1 MRSAKRIISI
11 LMCVSVIS
19 SSVVTD
25 CIAVKASAIPVVY
38 TAWDVWQL
46 IMFSLGVTVEVQD
59 SGLVDEAC
67 IELKDTF
74 DLWVDSNG
82 FDEITAESVKG
93 AMNQIVEDGKKG
105 IVNISENVWNCL
117 KDWGSNLWNN
127 AVQEGQLELADVCSL
142 VSVSEQNAYYN
153 QFISKLT
160 DVVKGGYRYMLLKNG
175 DRYTMFWTYQNGLN
189 GDWVVE
195 RHFPGDV
202 WVIDNVTSFYEAD
215 LYIKDLIPTS
225 YFNTRSTNWAH
236 VFDGDAVLCM
246 DNHAVSASDVF
257 FPDLEGLSY
266 DTCLVDYDFKGL
278 LDTGAYDVITQG
290 RTWDGT
296 DVAGD
301 VILTFPQDIPFPD
314 VISGVKVGDIPYTDA
329 LEDVGAIPVDTTADK
344 DLVSDIPIA
353 DAIDKIKPDTGEDDT
368 EKDTENG
375 GESGGGTVDVPMT
388 FDLTKL
394 FPFCIPFDVID
405 LISVLSAKPETPRF
419 EVPIKYPT
427 INGTA
432 TYIMV
437 VDLSDFDEVAALL
450 RKMECLLFIIGLA
463 FITRANMIRG

>member
-25 CIAVKASAIPVVY
+25 YITVKASAIPVVY

-59 SGLVDEAC
+59 SGLVDEVC
-67 IELKDTF
+67 TELKDTF
-74 DLWVDSNG
+74 DLWVDSNE

-93 AMNQIVEDGKKG
+93 AMNQIIEDGKTG
-105 IVNISENVWNCL
+105 IVSISENVWNCL

-127 AVQEGQLELADVCSL
+127 SVPEGQLELAEVCSL
-142 VSVSEQNAYYN
+142 VSVSDQNVYYD

-160 DVVKGGYRYMLLKNG
+160 DVVKGGYRYILIKNNNG
-175 DRYTMFWTYQNGLN
+175 YHIFFTYQNLIGEWVTERLFTGLS
-189 GDWVVE
+189 WT
-195 RHFPGDV
+195 
-202 WVIDNVTSFYEAD
+202 IDGETRFYEPA
-215 LYIKDLIPTS
+215 LYVLDSVPTN
-225 YFNTRSTNWAH
+225 YFSPGSPRNANIYEDD
-236 VFDGDAVLCM
+236 VILCM
-246 DNHAVSASDVF
+246 DNYVVSAPDVF

-278 LDTGAYDVITQG
+278 LDTGAYDLITQG

-314 VISGVKVGDIPYTDA
+314 VISGVKAGDIPYTDA
-329 LEDVGAIPVDTTADK
+329 LEDAGAIPVDTTKDK
-344 DLVSDIPIA
+344 DLVSDIPISG
-353 DAIDKIKPDTGEDDT
+353 AIDKLKPDAGEDDT

-419 EVPIKYPT
+419 EVPLKYPT
-427 INGTA
+427 TSGMA

-437 VDLSDFDEVAALL
+437 IDLSDFDEVAALL
-450 RKMECLLFIIGLA
+450 RKMECLLFIVGLA